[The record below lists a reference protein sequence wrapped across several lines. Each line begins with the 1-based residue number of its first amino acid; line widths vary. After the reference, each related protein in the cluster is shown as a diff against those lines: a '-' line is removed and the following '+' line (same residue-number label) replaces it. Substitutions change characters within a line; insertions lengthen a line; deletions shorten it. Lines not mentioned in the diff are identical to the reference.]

1 MSHAFYIYTSYG
13 VTALITL
20 AVIAW
25 TLWDGGARRR
35 EMAELEAAGIRR
47 RSSVSANEGKQA

>member
-20 AVIAW
+20 SVIAW

-47 RSSVSANEGKQA
+47 RSSASAGESPRA

>member
-20 AVIAW
+20 CLIAW
-25 TLWDGGARRR
+25 TILDGRARRR

-47 RSSVSANEGKQA
+47 RSSNPTAESKQA

>member
-13 VTALITL
+13 VTALITFSL
-20 AVIAW
+20 IAW
-25 TLWDGGARRR
+25 TVLDGRARRR

-47 RSSVSANEGKQA
+47 RSSVSAHEGKQA